1 MTHKTINFLKQKD
14 KIMISL
20 KNIQNNYYN
29 KPIEPII
36 KDNTFIPGL
45 NGFKINIDKSYNRLK
60 KVGSFNKQL
69 LVYDTIKTKEKI
81 SNNKDKYI
89 ISGNPKKNMVSILLY
104 LDNIKEYDVDTK
116 LNYIVNYNTII
127 NKDNLINQLIDKGN
141 NIVITNTSESN
152 IKKIKLKQNNYYCF
166 NENFDN
172 NYLNICK
179 DNNFY
184 TIKANIINNNH
195 LNTIKKNLT
204 PGSLI
209 VLKGNYDKELNLII
223 NYIKSKGYN
232 ITNLDTHLSEN
243 I

>member
-14 KIMISL
+14 KIMVSL
-20 KNIQNNYYN
+20 KSIQNNYYN

-36 KDNTFIPGL
+36 KDNTIIPGL
-45 NGFKINIDKSYNRLK
+45 NGSKINLDKSYNRLK

-69 LVYDTIKTKEKI
+69 LVYDIIKTKEKI

-141 NIVITNTSESN
+141 NIVITNTSKSN
-152 IKKIKLKQNNYYCF
+152 IKKVKLKQNNYYCF
-166 NENFDN
+166 NEHFDN
-172 NYLNICK
+172 DYLNICK
-179 DNNFY
+179 NNNFY
-184 TIKANIINNNH
+184 TIKANIIASNH
-195 LNTIKKNLT
+195 LNNIKKILT

-209 VLKGNYDKELNLII
+209 VLKGNYEKELSLII

-232 ITNLDTHLSEN
+232 IANLDTHLSEN